1 MNPKLFI
8 ATYLDTDIAVALA
21 EQLRHNGFDAISARE
36 LGQHEWS
43 DAEHLAYAVS
53 QERAIVTR
61 NRDDFLRLY
70 DEYWQAGKTHYGVI
84 IVTHLEVG
92 ELLRRMLTLL
102 DSVTADEMMNTVRY
116 LAEYR

>member
-1 MNPKLFI
+1 
-8 ATYLDTDIAVALA
+8 
-21 EQLRHNGFDAISARE
+21 
-36 LGQHEWS
+36 
-43 DAEHLAYAVS
+43 
-53 QERAIVTR
+53 
-61 NRDDFLRLY
+61 LRLY

>member
-1 MNPKLFI
+1 M
-8 ATYLDTDIAVALA
+8 ALA

-36 LGQHEWS
+36 LGKHEWS

-70 DEYWQAGKTHYGVI
+70 DEYWQAGKTYYGII
-84 IVTHLEVG
+84 IVTQLEVG
-92 ELLRRMLTLL
+92 ELLRRMLNLL
-102 DSVTADEMMNTVRY
+102 DSASADEMMNNLKF
-116 LAEYR
+116 LADYK